1 LPALVSEQLR
11 DLVAGAGPTEMLR
24 PVPSR
29 DPRIG
34 ELLGGELQMQRRI
47 RRLGVEPLA
56 AGRR

>member
-1 LPALVSEQLR
+1 
-11 DLVAGAGPTEMLR
+11 MLW